1 MSASDPAATA
11 STATPSSAS
20 PVAGSAAPGG
30 RPDVPAGANV
40 LLVRHGQS
48 TWNAVGRWQ
57 GQANPPLSPLG
68 LEQAA
73 LAGDRLRTWALAAAV
88 VSSDLERARRTAQ
101 VLAVAS
107 GAPLLDAEPALRE
120 RHAGTWEGR
129 TRDEIHAEFPG
140 WIDGGRRP
148 DGWEPD
154 SALVERAVPALRRLV
169 VARPDE
175 IVVGV
180 SHGGLIHAL
189 ERAPSDPSTRE
200 GAFRRVANLEAVWF
214 RVDDRGAVAVGD
226 RVHLLPPDTG
236 ETFGPEA

>member
-1 MSASDPAATA
+1 MNAEHTV
-11 STATPSSAS
+11 PS
-20 PVAGSAAPGG
+20 
-30 RPDVPAGANV
+30 GANV

-48 TWNAVGRWQ
+48 TWNAVGKWQ
-57 GQANPPLSPLG
+57 GQANPALSPLG
-68 LEQAA
+68 VEQAA
-73 LAGDRLRTWALAAAV
+73 LAGETLREWGLTEAV

-101 VLAVAS
+101 VLAAAT

-120 RHAGTWEGR
+120 RHAGAWEGR
-129 TRDEIHAEFPG
+129 TRDEIHAAYPG
-140 WIDGGRRP
+140 WIDSGRRP

-154 SALVERAVPALRRLV
+154 AALVERAVPALQRV
-169 VARPDE
+169 VRARAGGL
-175 IVVGV
+175 VVGV

-189 ERAPSDPSTRE
+189 ERGASEPTPE

-214 RVDDRGAVAVGD
+214 RVDRHGAVAVGD

>member
-1 MSASDPAATA
+1 MN
-11 STATPSSAS
+11 
-20 PVAGSAAPGG
+20 GSGIVP
-30 RPDVPAGANV
+30 PDANV

-48 TWNAVGRWQ
+48 TWNAVGKWQ
-57 GQANPPLSPLG
+57 GQANPALSPLG

-73 LAGDRLRTWALAAAV
+73 LAGDTLRNWGVVDGV

-101 VLAVAS
+101 LLAAAT
-107 GAPLLDAEPALRE
+107 GAPLLEAEPALRE

-129 TRDEIHAEFPG
+129 TRAEIHAEYPG

-148 DGWEPD
+148 EGWEPD
-154 SALVERAVPALRRLV
+154 AALVERAVPALQRI
-169 VARPDE
+169 VAARAGQV
-175 IVVGV
+175 VVGV

-189 ERAPSDPSTRE
+189 ERGAAAQSHE

-214 RVDDRGAVAVGD
+214 CVDDSGVLAVGE
-226 RVHLLPPDTG
+226 RVHLLPAETG